1 MTAPGPSLAG
11 EDYCYLTTTGRVTGK
26 PHTIEIWFSLEAGL
40 LYLLAGSRE
49 RADWVRNL
57 RHTPSVQVR
66 IRDVTYNA
74 TARLVSDVTEDTLA
88 RRLLVEKYTPRH
100 QGELDSWGRDALPVA
115 IDFKA

>member
-11 EDYCYLTTTGRVTGK
+11 EDYCYLTTTGRVSGK
-26 PHTIEIWFSLEAGL
+26 PHTIEIWFSLEAGV

-57 RHTPSVQVR
+57 RRAPSVQVR

-74 TARLVSDVTEDTLA
+74 TAVLSATSPKTRSPAASSSRNTRPDTRENSIPGAGTLC
-88 RRLLVEKYTPRH
+88 L
-100 QGELDSWGRDALPVA
+100 
-115 IDFKA
+115 